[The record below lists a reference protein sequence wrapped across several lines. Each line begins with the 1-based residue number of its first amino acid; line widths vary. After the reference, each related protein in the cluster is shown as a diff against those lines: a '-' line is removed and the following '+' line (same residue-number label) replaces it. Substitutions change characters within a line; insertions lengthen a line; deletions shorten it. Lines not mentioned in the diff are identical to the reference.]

1 MISKPNMAKIKT
13 YTQAADELEAILA
26 FLESNEEADMDVMEA
41 KVKRAS
47 ELIAFC
53 RKKLHELDE
62 KLLAEEGK
70 DEED

>member
-1 MISKPNMAKIKT
+1 MAKIKT

-47 ELIAFC
+47 EPIAFC

>member
-1 MISKPNMAKIKT
+1 MAKIKT

-41 KVKRAS
+41 RVKRAS

>member
-1 MISKPNMAKIKT
+1 MAKIKT

>member
-1 MISKPNMAKIKT
+1 MAKIKT
-13 YTQAADELEAILA
+13 YAQAADELEAILA

>member
-1 MISKPNMAKIKT
+1 MAKIKT

-53 RKKLHELDE
+53 RKKLHKKKK